1 MFDFGFGF
9 YTLLGNTQYPILN
22 ILQQKDDNFLTQ
34 SDFEIWF
41 QTTLIWGE
49 LTGGEKRGG
58 NVKAD
63 KKKRRG
69 DEKGGIFQ

>member
-34 SDFEIWF
+34 SDFR
-41 QTTLIWGE
+41 QL
-49 LTGGEKRGG
+49 
-58 NVKAD
+58 
-63 KKKRRG
+63 
-69 DEKGGIFQ
+69 